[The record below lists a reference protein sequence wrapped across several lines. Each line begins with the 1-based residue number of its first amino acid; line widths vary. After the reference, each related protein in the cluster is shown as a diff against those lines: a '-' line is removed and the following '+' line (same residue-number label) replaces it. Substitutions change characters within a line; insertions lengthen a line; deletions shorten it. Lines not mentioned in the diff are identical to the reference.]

1 MQKLHLSHRHT
12 LGSVGSFSIYLA
24 VLFLSFHY
32 FFIVYINSNF
42 LSTFI
47 NEKFVGYFYIGG
59 SILGIMFLLISYR
72 ILRKIG
78 NYRFALIATIVEI
91 LTLVVLSQAQN
102 IWVAGIAFMIQHA
115 TNPIILYSLD
125 IFLESVTSK
134 EDAGKSRGL
143 FLTILNTPPIV
154 ATLVTGIILREND
167 FSQVYMIAI
176 AFLIPLLMIIMSNFK
191 KFRDEKYIKIE
202 VKDVLNR
209 FKSERLIRDIFID
222 NVLLQV
228 FYAVMTIYLPV
239 YLLNNIGFSLA
250 EISFIFSVML
260 VPFVLLQFPVGRI
273 ADEKLGEKE
282 LLILGF
288 VIMTFSML
296 MISFIKLPTLILWA
310 MVLILTRIGA
320 AIVEIM
326 TETYFFKHVGKRDA
340 HVMSIFRMSHG
351 IAFALMPLIGG
362 LLLLFV
368 SIQYIFVIFAFI
380 ILFFGLR
387 YAFDL
392 VDTK

>member
-1 MQKLHLSHRHT
+1 
-12 LGSVGSFSIYLA
+12 
-24 VLFLSFHY
+24 
-32 FFIVYINSNF
+32 
-42 LSTFI
+42 
-47 NEKFVGYFYIGG
+47 
-59 SILGIMFLLISYR
+59 MFLLSSYR

-125 IFLESVTSK
+125 IFLESVTNK

-368 SIQYIFVIFAFI
+368 SIQYIFAIFAFI

>member
-1 MQKLHLSHRHT
+1 MQKLHLSSRHS
-12 LGSVGSFSIYLA
+12 LGSIGSFSVYLA

-42 LSTFI
+42 LGTFI
-47 NEKFVGYFYIGG
+47 DEKYVGYFYILG
-59 SILGIMFLLISYR
+59 SITGIIFLLSSYR

-78 NYRFALIATIVEI
+78 NYRFALIAVLTEI
-91 LTLVVLSQAQN
+91 ITLIALSQAHS
-102 IWVAGIAFMIQHA
+102 IWIAGVAFIVQHA
-115 TNPIILYSLD
+115 TNPVILYSLD
-125 IFLESVTSK
+125 IFLESVTDK
-134 EDAGKSRGL
+134 ENAGKSRGM

-154 ATLVTGIILREND
+154 ATLVTGIILRDND
-167 FSQVYMIAI
+167 FSQVYMISI
-176 AFLIPLLMIIMSNFK
+176 AFLIPLLLIILSNFK
-191 KFRDEKYIKIE
+191 KFKDEKYTKIE
-202 VKDVLNR
+202 IKDVFKR

-222 NVLLQV
+222 NILLQV

-239 YLLNNIGFSLA
+239 YLLKNIGFSLT
-250 EISFIFSVML
+250 EISFMFSLML

-296 MISFIKLPTLILWA
+296 MISFLKLPTVVLWT

-326 TETYFFKHVGKRDA
+326 TETYFFKHVGKSDA
-340 HVMSIFRMSHG
+340 HVLSIFRMSHA

-362 LLLLFV
+362 LLLFFV
-368 SIQYIFVIFAFI
+368 SIQYIFAIFAFI